1 MPFQS
6 EMRPYTKEDIQKFD
20 MRAKG
25 VYGIFLDKTPVFIG
39 SGRIRENLLKH
50 IAGDDICITTGFPNL
65 WTAEIIIQ
73 GDPTEREAELLKEYH
88 PFCNESLP
96 YGERF

>member
-6 EMRPYTKEDIQKFD
+6 KMRPYTKENIEEFD
-20 MRAKG
+20 PKPTG
-25 VYGIFLDKTPVFIG
+25 VYGIFLDKTVVFIG
-39 SGRIRENLLKH
+39 SGRIREHLLKH
-50 IAGDDICITTGFPNL
+50 IMGDDICITTGFPTL
-65 WTAEIIIQ
+65 WTAEIIQ
-73 GDPTEREAELLKEYH
+73 GDPRDREAELLKEYQ